1 MYDMY
6 PASWRVVDESESK
19 AHRQRRTDREQDR
32 EAVQEAM
39 NRRDNG
45 GEPTQ

>member
-6 PASWRVVDESESK
+6 PASWRVVDESERK
-19 AHRQRRTDREQDR
+19 VHRHSPSDRDADR
-32 EAVQEAM
+32 QALQEAL

-45 GEPTQ
+45 GEPTK